1 MTGFSWDKLK
11 EIVTLGCAGGSGW
24 ELKRKG
30 VNVYE
35 ILWSSSLRALHN
47 VIVSQDKKG
56 TKEKGF
62 FSLL

>member
-1 MTGFSWDKLK
+1 MGQIEGDCHSGVCWGKWVGVK
-11 EIVTLGCAGGSGW
+11 E
-24 ELKRKG
+24 EG